1 MSTAPDRHPDAASA
15 PAPAPAPDGAPPA
28 DVPGGGDRDTTG
40 TAAAGAPRRRRTAG
54 TGGATPTRGRKGV
67 ERREALLDAAEE
79 VLVAEGGPEWTMR
92 AVAAAAGVR
101 LGHLQYYF
109 PTHADLVAA
118 VLERVLR
125 RSAERLAP
133 LLAAEADTPADG
145 TDAADGAV
153 REPRDGEPSDGPAAR
168 IVAGLL
174 HEQEDARLMRLFV
187 EVWALAARDATV
199 AAAVRGFYGDYREQV
214 AAFLA
219 RRRPELPEEVRRARA
234 GVFVMLIEGASMF
247 RSGVAGEREPAT
259 DEALVRT
266 ALALLG
272 P

>member
-1 MSTAPDRHPDAASA
+1 MSTAPD
-15 PAPAPAPDGAPPA
+15 PAPSAAPSTTPA
-28 DVPGGGDRDTTG
+28 RG
-40 TAAAGAPRRRRTAG
+40 
-54 TGGATPTRGRKGV
+54 RGRKGA

-109 PTHADLVAA
+109 PTHAELVAA

-133 LLAAEADTPADG
+133 LLAADADAD
-145 TDAADGAV
+145 APGAT
-153 REPRDGEPSDGPAAR
+153 
-168 IVAGLL
+168 AGVVTTLL
-174 HEQEDARLMRLFV
+174 AEQEDARLMRLFV
-187 EVWALAARDATV
+187 EVWALAARDTTV
-199 AAAVRGFYGDYREQV
+199 AAAVRGFYADYRTQV
-214 AAFLA
+214 TAFLA
-219 RRRPELPEEVRRARA
+219 RRHPDLPEEERRARA
-234 GVFVMLIEGASMF
+234 GVFIMLIEGASLF
-247 RSGVAGEREPAT
+247 RSGVAGERDPAT
-259 DEALVRT
+259 DEALLRT

>member
-1 MSTAPDRHPDAASA
+1 MSTAPDPAPTAPSAA
-15 PAPAPAPDGAPPA
+15 PARA
-28 DVPGGGDRDTTG
+28 
-40 TAAAGAPRRRRTAG
+40 
-54 TGGATPTRGRKGV
+54 RGRKGA

-109 PTHADLVAA
+109 PTHAELVAA

-133 LLAAEADTPADG
+133 LLAADDDTPG
-145 TDAADGAV
+145 AASGV
-153 REPRDGEPSDGPAAR
+153 
-168 IVAGLL
+168 VTTLL
-174 HEQEDARLMRLFV
+174 AEQEDARLMRLFV
-187 EVWALAARDATV
+187 EVWALAARDTTV
-199 AAAVRGFYGDYREQV
+199 AAAVRRFYGDYRTQV
-214 AAFLA
+214 TAFLA
-219 RRRPELPEEVRRARA
+219 RRHPDLPEEERRARA
-234 GVFVMLIEGASMF
+234 GVFVMLVEGASLF
-247 RSGVAGEREPAT
+247 RSGVAGERDPAT

>member
-1 MSTAPDRHPDAASA
+1 MSTAPEPDAST
-15 PAPAPAPDGAPPA
+15 
-28 DVPGGGDRDTTG
+28 DR
-40 TAAAGAPRRRRTAG
+40 ARAAGGASPPVPAA
-54 TGGATPTRGRKGV
+54 GGAAPGRGRKGA

-109 PTHADLVAA
+109 PTHAELVAA
-118 VLERVLR
+118 VLDRVLR

-133 LLAAEADTPADG
+133 LLAAEPDTPEDRAGDR
-145 TDAADGAV
+145 AAQV
-153 REPRDGEPSDGPAAR
+153 VAA
-168 IVAGLL
+168 LL
-174 HEQEDARLMRLFV
+174 AEQEDARLMRLFV
-187 EVWALAARDATV
+187 EVWALAARDAAV

-219 RRRPELPEEVRRARA
+219 RRRPELPEDVRRARA
-234 GVFVMLIEGASMF
+234 GVFVMLIEGSSLF
-247 RSGVAGEREPAT
+247 RSGVAGGRDPGT

-266 ALALLG
+266 ALDLLG

>member
-1 MSTAPDRHPDAASA
+1 MSTAPD
-15 PAPAPAPDGAPPA
+15 PAPAPTADDAPSPPS
-28 DVPGGGDRDTTG
+28 DPSPSPGGARAEGPG
-40 TAAAGAPRRRRTAG
+40 KNSPAAPSAGPARGRRRTTAPAADG
-54 TGGATPTRGRKGV
+54 DSRTPARGRKGA

-133 LLAAEADTPADG
+133 LLS
-145 TDAADGAV
+145 TDPDAPGAPTGV
-153 REPRDGEPSDGPAAR
+153 
-168 IVAGLL
+168 VTTLL
-174 HEQEDARLMRLFV
+174 AEQEDARLMRLFV
-187 EVWALAARDATV
+187 EVWALAARDTTV
-199 AAAVRGFYGDYREQV
+199 AAAVRGFYDDYRTQV
-214 AAFLA
+214 TAFLA
-219 RRRPELPEEVRRARA
+219 RRHPHLPEEERRARA
-234 GVFVMLIEGASMF
+234 GVFIMLVEGASLF
-247 RSGVAGEREPAT
+247 RSDVAGAPDPTT
-259 DEALVRT
+259 DTTLVRT
-266 ALALLG
+266 ALTLLG

>member
-1 MSTAPDRHPDAASA
+1 MSTAPDPAPSA
-15 PAPAPAPDGAPPA
+15 PSIASTDPVRG
-28 DVPGGGDRDTTG
+28 
-40 TAAAGAPRRRRTAG
+40 
-54 TGGATPTRGRKGV
+54 RGRKGA

-79 VLVAEGGPEWTMR
+79 VLVTEGGPEWTMR

-125 RSAERLAP
+125 RSADRLAP
-133 LLAAEADTPADG
+133 LLS
-145 TDAADGAV
+145 TDAGA
-153 REPRDGEPSDGPAAR
+153 PGAT
-168 IVAGLL
+168 AGVVTTLL
-174 HEQEDARLMRLFV
+174 SEQEDARLMRLFA
-187 EVWALAARDATV
+187 EVWALAARDTTV
-199 AAAVRGFYGDYREQV
+199 AAAVRGFYDDYRTQV

-219 RRRPELPEEVRRARA
+219 RRRPDLPEAELQARA
-234 GVFVMLIEGASMF
+234 GVFIMLIEGASLF
-247 RSGVAGEREPAT
+247 RSGVAGERDPAT
-259 DEALVRT
+259 DETLVRT

>member
-1 MSTAPDRHPDAASA
+1 MSTTPDPASSA
-15 PAPAPAPDGAPPA
+15 PS
-28 DVPGGGDRDTTG
+28 
-40 TAAAGAPRRRRTAG
+40 AALP
-54 TGGATPTRGRKGV
+54 ATPARGRGRKGA

-109 PTHADLVAA
+109 PTHAELVAA

-133 LLAAEADTPADG
+133 LLSADDAPGAA
-145 TDAADGAV
+145 
-153 REPRDGEPSDGPAAR
+153 
-168 IVAGLL
+168 AGVVTTLL
-174 HEQEDARLMRLFV
+174 AEQEDARLMRLFV

-199 AAAVRGFYGDYREQV
+199 AAAVRGFYGDYRTQV

-219 RRRPELPEEVRRARA
+219 RRHPDLPEEERRARA
-234 GVFVMLIEGASMF
+234 GVFIMLIEGASLF
-247 RSGVAGEREPAT
+247 RSGVAGERDAAT
-259 DEALVRT
+259 DEALLRT